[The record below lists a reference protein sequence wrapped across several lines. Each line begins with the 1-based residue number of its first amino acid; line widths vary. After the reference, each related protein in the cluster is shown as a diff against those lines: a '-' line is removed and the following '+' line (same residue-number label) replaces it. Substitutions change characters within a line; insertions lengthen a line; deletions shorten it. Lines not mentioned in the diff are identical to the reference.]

1 MRYVIVSFF
10 FLGLVF
16 YEMSGGADFDPE
28 ATRLSRIE
36 VPDAVEPEKREA
48 ILATSE
54 PVLPENVTR
63 VSLNLSSVEDIVT
76 PARRTPA
83 RPTAPNETAS
93 SRVSEEPPT
102 EFLPSLVGDQV
113 IQTGPLIDSSAITI
127 VDFSNDRSAPLRTR
141 AAPAQQTDD
150 TPDDI
155 RSVTGSAV
163 NVRSGPGTN
172 YGVVNQLGLGDE
184 VEVLEDSGTGWVR
197 LRPLNGSPTGWMAAF
212 LLTEG

>member
-48 ILATSE
+48 ILATAE

-63 VSLNLSSVEDIVT
+63 VSLNLSSVEDIVRPVRQT
-76 PARRTPA
+76 PTRTSA
-83 RPTAPNETAS
+83 LNDTTV
-93 SRVSEEPPT
+93 SRVSEEPPA

-127 VDFSNDRSAPLRTR
+127 VDFSNDQRAPLRTR
-141 AAPAQQTDD
+141 ATPAPQAAES
-150 TPDDI
+150 PGDI

-184 VEVLEDSGTGWVR
+184 VEVLEESGTGWVR